1 VAERVV
7 PAYSGGL
14 TAEHLDQS
22 MAKGFI
28 EPWSLPSKIAARRD
42 QAAK

>member
-1 VAERVV
+1 VAERAVL
-7 PAYSGGL
+7 AYSGGL

-28 EPWSLPSKIAARRD
+28 EWWSLPSELAARRD